1 MILSA
6 EAKEA
11 AEKICRRLQLG
22 SKLSEIV
29 ESKED
34 ACALFDLYKNE
45 QYLLTEYNGKFCVSS
60 S

>member
-29 ESKED
+29 ENKED
-34 ACALFDLYKNE
+34 VCALFDLYKSE

>member
-1 MILSA
+1 MPT
-6 EAKEA
+6 K
-11 AEKICRRLQLG
+11 LQLG

-29 ESKED
+29 ENKED
-34 ACALFDLYKNE
+34 VCALFDLYKSE